1 MAEVATAIPGES
13 QNRKTNYRS
22 GAWPRHVRVE
32 AASILHRLSIAQS
45 QAVAV
50 AAPQAPD
57 SSHPV
62 NDEAVEKRRAASAHA
77 IRSLAHVAL
86 ETVDHRPRWSPSSL
100 IDWWRGT
107 SIEQAYRSLHAAR
120 VFLVE
125 VLTPT
130 EVKELAPTVQAR
142 ICASLPATD
151 SRRLILEQLPNV
163 KDPAVLVARVQ
174 AGLEMIYD
182 GSIAR
187 PSSQSSS
194 ASHTT

>member
-1 MAEVATAIPGES
+1 
-13 QNRKTNYRS
+13 
-22 GAWPRHVRVE
+22 
-32 AASILHRLSIAQS
+32 
-45 QAVAV
+45 
-50 AAPQAPD
+50 
-57 SSHPV
+57 
-62 NDEAVEKRRAASAHA
+62 
-77 IRSLAHVAL
+77 
-86 ETVDHRPRWSPSSL
+86 
-100 IDWWRGT
+100 
-107 SIEQAYRSLHAAR
+107 
-120 VFLVE
+120 

-142 ICASLPATD
+142 ICASLLATD